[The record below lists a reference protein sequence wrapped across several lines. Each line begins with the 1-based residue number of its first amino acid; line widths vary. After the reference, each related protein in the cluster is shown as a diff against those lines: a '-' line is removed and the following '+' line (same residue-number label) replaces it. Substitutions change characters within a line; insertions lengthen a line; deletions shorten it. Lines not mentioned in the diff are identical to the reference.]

1 MRTYSVV
8 VAKVINARPEHVY
21 RLVSDMNH
29 HRNFLPKE
37 FEKLEIVK
45 GGIGAGTV
53 TRAHMNAMGSKVV
66 YTLTVTEPEP
76 GRVMRE
82 TDNEAGVDTFWTF
95 TPVEGGTRCHL
106 HLETKFRPKPGFMG
120 LLERLLTPLIR
131 GVYSRELDLLD
142 AYAQKTPIAS

>member
-1 MRTYSVV
+1 MKTYSVV
-8 VAKVINARPEHVY
+8 VTKVINAPTAHVY

-37 FEKLEIVK
+37 FAKLEIVQ

-53 TRAHMNAMGSKVV
+53 TRAHMNAMGSMVV

-82 TDNEAGVDTFWTF
+82 TDEAAGVDTFWTF
-95 TPVEGGTRCHL
+95 TPVDGGARCEL

-120 LLERLLTPLIR
+120 FLERLLTPAIR
-131 GVYSRELDLLD
+131 GVYRRELDLLD
-142 AYAQKTPIAS
+142 AYARKTPIAS